1 MKDEEVMKR
10 LCFPCVGERHG
21 NEETLDFWPTPCL
34 SNIQPRFHLPSSQ
47 GQAYFV
53 ILRSQSRQTS

>member
-34 SNIQPRFHLPSSQ
+34 SNMQPRFHLTQFPRPSLLCDIAFS
-47 GQAYFV
+47 V
-53 ILRSQSRQTS
+53 KTD